1 MYSSVKVNGKKL
13 YEYARNNETVER
25 PKRKVNIKDIGR
37 ISELDFKENECHFK
51 IRVICGKGTYIRTL
65 ATDIGVKLGFP
76 AHMSKLTR
84 IESGGFVLKDS
95 LTLEQIKELHEQDSL
110 QNKLFPLE
118 YGLKG
123 LPSIKIKDSH
133 IKNVF

>member
-1 MYSSVKVNGKKL
+1 MVKNYMNMRVMDQ
-13 YEYARNNETVER
+13 TVER

-84 IESGGFVLKDS
+84 IGVWWICVER
-95 LTLEQIKELHEQDSL
+95 
-110 QNKLFPLE
+110 
-118 YGLKG
+118 
-123 LPSIKIKDSH
+123 
-133 IKNVF
+133 